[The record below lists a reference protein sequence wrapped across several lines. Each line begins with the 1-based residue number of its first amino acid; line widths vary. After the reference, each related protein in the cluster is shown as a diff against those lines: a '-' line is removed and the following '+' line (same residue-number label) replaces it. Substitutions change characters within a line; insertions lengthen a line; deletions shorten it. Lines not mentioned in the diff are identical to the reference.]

1 MPCPCKSRTLS
12 GTLTAPD
19 CPDALAFFLT
29 DRLPGLEANNENKG
43 EAFPCFNAL
52 EGERAIYMKSS
63 VTTSRT
69 TTLICAAGILFC
81 LWVYA
86 GTGEQVCFTAGCSLY
101 QQSSVAGLPLWWIGV
116 AGFAVLGLLAMT
128 GRIVLA
134 YMAAWL
140 GILIDAG
147 LLALMLLTA
156 PCFNCLI
163 VAVLL
168 MTAFVSLRRV
178 VQDRSWSAQKQG
190 RSVLVCVWAFFFIC
204 NVGIVLKSSVPL
216 WDLSENAQDA
226 SVRMFFSPSCS
237 KCRQGVAQLSGNIDV
252 AFYPVAETDWDVKR
266 IAHMQ
271 ESLAKGMNMYEAF
284 AASNTVE
291 RPTKLEL
298 YSPSMIVLRL
308 KLLCNMAHIYME
320 GGRVV
325 PYIEYRGLPA
335 FLDRENNRGLSG
347 KQPLTRSYNPNAG
360 QAGVQADDQT
370 SAEPRDR
377 QNDMLFLEGPS
388 AVGGACY
395 GDRPCPE
402 DEEGAFTPVP
412 GYGN

>member
-1 MPCPCKSRTLS
+1 
-12 GTLTAPD
+12 
-19 CPDALAFFLT
+19 
-29 DRLPGLEANNENKG
+29 
-43 EAFPCFNAL
+43 
-52 EGERAIYMKSS
+52 MKSS

-69 TTLICAAGILFC
+69 TAIICAAGILFC

-116 AGFAVLGLLAMT
+116 AGFAVLGLLALA
-128 GRIVLA
+128 GKLALA

-140 GILIDAG
+140 GLLIDAG

-168 MTAFVSLRRV
+168 MAAFVSLRRG

-190 RSVLVCVWAFFFIC
+190 RSVLVLVWSFFFIC

-216 WDLSENAQDA
+216 WDISDNAEDA

-271 ESLAKGMNMYEAF
+271 ESLAGGMNMYEAF
-284 AASNTVE
+284 MASSTVE
-291 RPTKLEL
+291 RPTTLEL
-298 YSPSMIVLRL
+298 YSPSMIALRL
-308 KLLCNMAHIYME
+308 KLLCNMAHIYMD

-335 FLDRENNRGLSG
+335 FLDRENSG
-347 KQPLTRSYNPNAG
+347 APQTQPLTQSYNPNVG
-360 QAGVQADDQT
+360 QGSVQTHDPTRKQQD
-370 SAEPRDR
+370 
-377 QNDMLFLEGPS
+377 DMLFLEGSS

-395 GDRPCPE
+395 GDKPCPE
-402 DEEGAFTPVP
+402 DEGSAYTPVQ
-412 GYGN
+412 GYGEQLLQ